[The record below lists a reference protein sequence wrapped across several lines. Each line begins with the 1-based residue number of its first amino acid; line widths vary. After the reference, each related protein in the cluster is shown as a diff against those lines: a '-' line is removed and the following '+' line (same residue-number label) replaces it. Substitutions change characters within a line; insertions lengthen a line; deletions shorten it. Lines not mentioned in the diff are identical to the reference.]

1 MSFTKEDTARAK
13 GVGIL
18 LLMFHHLFYNPN
30 FIENHGME
38 FWLIPK
44 NVIQPIAVVARVC
57 VWIFVFLS
65 VYGLTIQYE
74 AARGR
79 KQRYNSMLNGG
90 FLCSKLFGR
99 RISLFL
105 LGIGLYEETR

>member
-44 NVIQPIAVVARVC
+44 NVIQPIAVVQESAYGYL
-57 VWIFVFLS
+57 FSFLF
-65 VYGLTIQYE
+65 T
-74 AARGR
+74 A
-79 KQRYNSMLNGG
+79 
-90 FLCSKLFGR
+90 
-99 RISLFL
+99 
-105 LGIGLYEETR
+105 

>member
-38 FWLIPK
+38 FWLIPQECDPANCGGCK
-44 NVIQPIAVVARVC
+44 SLRMDICFPFCLRPNN
-57 VWIFVFLS
+57 
-65 VYGLTIQYE
+65 TI
-74 AARGR
+74 
-79 KQRYNSMLNGG
+79 
-90 FLCSKLFGR
+90 
-99 RISLFL
+99 
-105 LGIGLYEETR
+105 